1 MTWNQEQRRDVP
13 PQAGP
18 VVYPWQYY
26 AAPAPQWSAP
36 AGPPAAPAQA
46 PALPGGGVQK
56 LAYSVDEAAQALGV
70 SRSSV
75 YNMIHMSG
83 FPSMKIRGR
92 RLIAAELLAEWV
104 RRQAEEWGGSYE
116 P

>member
-13 PQAGP
+13 AQAVP
-18 VVYPWQYY
+18 VVYPWQCY

-36 AGPPAAPAQA
+36 AGSPAAPAPAPA

-75 YNMIHMSG
+75 YNMIHMIG

-104 RRQAEEWGGSYE
+104 RRQAEEWGAAK
-116 P
+116 